1 MTNELLELVTVIERS
16 KLLEP
21 FKLIGDQRAQ
31 LLLRNNKVFFSVHL
45 ISFHV
50 GVVGSE

>member
-1 MTNELLELVTVIERS
+1 MGNELLELVTVIERS

-21 FKLIGDQRAQ
+21 FKLIGNQRSQ

-45 ISFHV
+45 IGFQV